1 MKKELTYME
10 LVEAKH
16 QIEDMKKEV
25 ADFGRSL

>member
-1 MKKELTYME
+1 ME